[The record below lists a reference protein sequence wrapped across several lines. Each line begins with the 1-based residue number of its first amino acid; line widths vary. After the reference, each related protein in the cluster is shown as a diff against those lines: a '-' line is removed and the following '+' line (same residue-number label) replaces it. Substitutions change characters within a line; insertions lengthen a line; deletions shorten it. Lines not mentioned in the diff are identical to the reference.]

1 MSEQEGFR
9 PTGGRAKSGKC
20 ALCGARA
27 RLTKAHVPPRAA
39 FNNGSFSWG
48 GTTAGNRLAHGRPRL
63 GGASLYAHCEPCR
76 AATSPWDDEYIRWAY
91 TFAGNLLHSQWK
103 GERTHIEG
111 KLSKVRPG
119 RFIRSALA
127 GMTALTP
134 KLIDSHPDLVGA
146 VRHGVAAP
154 APEGIRLLA
163 AIAPDGAAAVLEGA
177 HEGLA
182 VKLSRDG
189 GRDDE
194 WTTTTT
200 PTISAVI
207 HFPPFSLLLADR
219 QLVSALPHA
228 DCTDWLE
235 LGVDD
240 LADVSLVLP
249 VVDLPRT
256 PDAPVPVSMLR
267 FIEARA

>member
-111 KLSKVRPG
+111 KLNEVRPG

-163 AIAPDGAAAVLEGA
+163 AM
-177 HEGLA
+177 
-182 VKLSRDG
+182 VKS
-189 GRDDE
+189 
-194 WTTTTT
+194 
-200 PTISAVI
+200 PTS
-207 HFPPFSLLLADR
+207 
-219 QLVSALPHA
+219 
-228 DCTDWLE
+228 
-235 LGVDD
+235 
-240 LADVSLVLP
+240 
-249 VVDLPRT
+249 PRT
-256 PDAPVPVSMLR
+256 SA
-267 FIEARA
+267 

>member
-1 MSEQEGFR
+1 MR
-9 PTGGRAKSGKC
+9 PILPRNSVSGH
-20 ALCGARA
+20 AGA
-27 RLTKAHVPPRAA
+27 TQ

-111 KLSKVRPG
+111 KLNEVRPG

-182 VKLSRDG
+182 LKLSRDG

-235 LGVDD
+235 HAIPRRGILRG
-240 LADVSLVLP
+240 SF
-249 VVDLPRT
+249 LPRHVEVAGDLT
-256 PDAPVPVSMLR
+256 YLDPV
-267 FIEARA
+267 RAADPKYGSIR

>member
-111 KLSKVRPG
+111 KLNEVRPG

-134 KLIDSHPDLVGA
+134 KLIDSHLTWSGPCGMESQPQRQRA
-146 VRHGVAAP
+146 SGSWR
-154 APEGIRLLA
+154 R
-163 AIAPDGAAAVLEGA
+163 
-177 HEGLA
+177 
-182 VKLSRDG
+182 SR
-189 GRDDE
+189 RTE
-194 WTTTTT
+194 RRR
-200 PTISAVI
+200 
-207 HFPPFSLLLADR
+207 SLR
-219 QLVSALPHA
+219 EH
-228 DCTDWLE
+228 T
-235 LGVDD
+235 
-240 LADVSLVLP
+240 
-249 VVDLPRT
+249 
-256 PDAPVPVSMLR
+256 
-267 FIEARA
+267 RAWP

>member
-1 MSEQEGFR
+1 M
-9 PTGGRAKSGKC
+9 
-20 ALCGARA
+20 
-27 RLTKAHVPPRAA
+27 
-39 FNNGSFSWG
+39 
-48 GTTAGNRLAHGRPRL
+48 
-63 GGASLYAHCEPCR
+63 GASLG
-76 AATSPWDDEYIRWAY
+76 AARQQATDLPTGVHDSVAPACMRIANLAGQPHPLGMTS
-91 TFAGNLLHSQWK
+91 TFGGPTPSQATCSTPKWK

-111 KLSKVRPG
+111 KLNEVRPG